1 MLEVGNLPTRSM
13 DRTHFGSWCIVSSPL
28 ILGLDLLDKAKVDS
42 VWDIITNPEAIAV
55 NQRCVYCTLYLLC
68 AVLAMHCTR
77 YALHSVGKPVV
88 VLIR

>member
-55 NQRCVYCTLYLLC
+55 N
-68 AVLAMHCTR
+68 
-77 YALHSVGKPVV
+77 
-88 VLIR
+88 